1 MLGKNPLASVP
12 FASIGSVNEQGFVF
26 ITGVQGEAI
35 LGPLS
40 LTGLQAVALLNS
52 VTVSFAATVTLTGVS
67 ATAYLGDGTSIIIVY
82 PGTWQIVN
90 TSQNPN

>member
-12 FASIGSVNEQGFVF
+12 FASIGASTETGFVF

-52 VTVSFAATVTLTGVS
+52 VVVSLPATVNITGVS
-67 ATAYLGDGTSIIIVY
+67 ATAFLGDGTSIIIVY
-82 PGTWQIVN
+82 PGTWQIVD
-90 TSQNPN
+90 TSQHP

>member
-12 FASIGSVNEQGFVF
+12 FASIGNVAEQGFVF

-52 VTVSFAATVTLTGVS
+52 VTVSFPATVNITGVT
-67 ATAYLGDGTSIIIVY
+67 ATAFLGDGTSIIIVY

>member
-12 FASIGSVNEQGFVF
+12 FASIGNVTEQGFVF
-26 ITGVQGEAI
+26 ITGVQGQAI

-52 VTVSFAATVTLTGVS
+52 VTVSFPTTVTLTGVS
-67 ATAYLGDGTSIIIVY
+67 ATAFLGDGTSIIIVY

>member
-12 FASIGSVNEQGFVF
+12 FASIGSVTEQGFVF
-26 ITGVQGEAI
+26 ITGVQGQAI

-52 VTVSFAATVTLTGVS
+52 VTVSFPATVTLTGVS
-67 ATAYLGDGTSIIIVY
+67 ATAFLGDGTSIIIVY

>member
-12 FASIGSVNEQGFVF
+12 FASIGNVTEKGFIF
-26 ITGVQGEAI
+26 ITGVQGQAI

-40 LTGLQAVALLNS
+40 LTGLQAAALLNS
-52 VTVSFAATVTLTGVS
+52 VIVSFPTTVNITGVQ
-67 ATAYLGDGTSIIIVY
+67 ATATLGDGTSIVIVY
-82 PGTWQIVN
+82 PGTWKIVD